1 MRRIPS
7 WVRGAD
13 VAVLGRAPNQRTFFA
28 LLQEAGANAESATG
42 KLDRLMR
49 TWPDEHE
56 LRAEVKQLEEEGDR
70 ITHDILHQLHATTNT
85 PLDREDI
92 HALAVA
98 LDDVVDFTEEAAD
111 VLGLYKIEAPM
122 EQAVELTGVL
132 RDAGREVAKALDK
145 LDTMYELN
153 SHVLELDRLE
163 DEGDRISRQALVSLF
178 SGGIDPMVVIRWKDV
193 FERLEQGID
202 ACDRVAH
209 LLEGIVVKRS

>member
-1 MRRIPS
+1 M
-7 WVRGAD
+7 
-13 VAVLGRAPNQRTFFA
+13 AVLGRAPNQRTFFSM
-28 LLQEAGANAESATG
+28 LQEAGANAESATH
-42 KLDRLMR
+42 KLDQLMR
-49 TWPDEHE
+49 TWPDEQE
-56 LRAEVKQLEEEGDR
+56 LRVEVKVLEEEGDR
-70 ITHDILHQLHATTNT
+70 ITHDSLHQLHATTLT

-98 LDDVVDFTEEAAD
+98 LDDVVDYTEEAAD

-132 RDAGREVAKALDK
+132 RDAGREVAKALNK
-145 LDTMYELN
+145 LDRMSDLDA
-153 SHVLELDRLE
+153 HVLELDRLE

-202 ACDRVAH
+202 ACERVAH
-209 LLEGIVVKRS
+209 VLEGIVVKQS

>member
-1 MRRIPS
+1 
-7 WVRGAD
+7 
-13 VAVLGRAPNQRTFFA
+13 VAILGSDRNQRTFFSM
-28 LLQEAGANAESATG
+28 LQEAGANAESATG
-42 KLDRLMR
+42 KLDQLMR
-49 TWPDEHE
+49 TWPDEQE
-56 LRAEVKQLEEEGDR
+56 LRAEVKALEEEGDR
-70 ITHDILHQLHATTNT
+70 ITHDILHQLHSTTQT

-98 LDDVVDFTEEAAD
+98 LDDVVDYTEEAAD

-132 RDAGREVAKALDK
+132 RDAGREVAKALQK
-145 LDTMYELN
+145 LDTMSELG

-178 SGGIDPMVVIRWKDV
+178 AGGIDPMVVIRWKDV

-202 ACDRVAH
+202 ACERVAH
-209 LLEGIVVKRS
+209 LLEGIVVKQS

>member
-1 MRRIPS
+1 MGS
-7 WVRGAD
+7 
-13 VAVLGRAPNQRTFFA
+13 APNQRTFFSM
-28 LLQEAGANAESATG
+28 LQAAGANAESATD
-42 KLDRLMR
+42 KLDQLMR
-49 TWPDEHE
+49 TWPDEQE

-70 ITHDILHQLHATTNT
+70 ITHDILHQLHSTTQT

-98 LDDVVDFTEEAAD
+98 LDDVVDYTEEAAD

-132 RDAGREVAKALDK
+132 RDAGREVAKALQK
-145 LDTMYELN
+145 LDTMSELD

-178 SGGIDPMVVIRWKDV
+178 AGGIDPMVVIRWKDV

-202 ACDRVAH
+202 ACERVAH
-209 LLEGIVVKRS
+209 LLEGIVVKQS

>member
-1 MRRIPS
+1 MGS
-7 WVRGAD
+7 
-13 VAVLGRAPNQRTFFA
+13 APNQRTFFSM
-28 LLQEAGANAESATG
+28 LQAAGANAESATD
-42 KLDRLMR
+42 KLDQLMR
-49 TWPDEHE
+49 TWPDEQE

-98 LDDVVDFTEEAAD
+98 LDDVVDYTEEAAD

-145 LDTMYELN
+145 LDTMSELD

-202 ACDRVAH
+202 ACERVAH

>member
-1 MRRIPS
+1 MP
-7 WVRGAD
+7 
-13 VAVLGRAPNQRTFFA
+13 LFTNAPNQRTFFS

-49 TWPDEHE
+49 TWPDEQE
-56 LRAEVKQLEEEGDR
+56 LRVEVKTLEDEGDR
-70 ITHDILHQLHATTNT
+70 ITHDILHQLHSTTVT

-132 RDAGREVAKALDK
+132 RDAGREVARALAK
-145 LDTMYELN
+145 LDSMGELGP
-153 SHVLELDRLE
+153 HVVELDRLE

-178 SGGIDPMVVIRWKDV
+178 AGGIDPMVVIRWKDV

-202 ACDRVAH
+202 ACERVAH
-209 LLEGIVVKRS
+209 VLEGIVVKQS

>member
-1 MRRIPS
+1 MRRTPS
-7 WVRGAD
+7 KARDAD
-13 VAVLGRAPNQRTFFA
+13 VAVLGRTPNQRTFFS
-28 LLQEAGANAESATG
+28 LLQEAGANAESATD

-56 LRAEVKQLEEEGDR
+56 LRVEVKQLEEEGDR

-98 LDDVVDFTEEAAD
+98 LDDVVDYTEEAAD

-145 LDTMYELN
+145 LDTMSELD

-202 ACDRVAH
+202 ACERVAH